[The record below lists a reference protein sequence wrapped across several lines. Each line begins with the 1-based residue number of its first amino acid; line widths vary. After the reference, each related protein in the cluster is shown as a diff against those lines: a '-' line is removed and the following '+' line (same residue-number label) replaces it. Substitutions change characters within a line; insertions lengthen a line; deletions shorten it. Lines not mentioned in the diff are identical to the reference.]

1 MPKTPVKTQKLIRI
15 AVPCFIEQLL
25 VSLISIASA
34 MMVGQLGKAELNAAN
49 MSGTIVNWLQCVYTG
64 LAAGSTIVIG
74 RMWGAGDKEGV
85 KSTFVDSLIVNTG
98 LSVLLMLLLIVFQQ
112 QITEL
117 FFGGADAEVKEKMDV
132 FFKFCMIS
140 MPAMAIANIICACLR
155 GIGDNKTCVYCNA
168 LINVIYLVMAYPLIY
183 GVPALGIPR
192 YGIFGAG
199 VATLAARYLGTVI
212 TIIYVVVK
220 HKPIVPDR
228 KSIKMDTGILKRV
241 VNVGIPSAAEQ
252 FIFNGGFVILQSVLI
267 SFGMV
272 FQAGYQIGANLNS
285 IMCVPSNAIGVAIT
299 AMTSQALGRRD
310 KHDAMENVKA
320 ARFLYVIIFSMLGAI
335 VFMMSEPLV
344 RLYTSDAEVIKEG
357 VYFIRVFA
365 VESLAIGY
373 FQSMAGVLRGA
384 GDIKYILV
392 SSTVAL
398 WFCRIGLTWGFSKII
413 DPHIALLVGLSAD
426 FYLRAFMYHFRVQK
440 RNWLEIVV

>member
-1 MPKTPVKTQKLIRI
+1 MPKIPVKTQKLIRI

-49 MSGTIVNWLQCVYTG
+49 MSGTIVNWLQCIYTG

-74 RMWGAGDKEGV
+74 RMWGANDKEGV

-98 LSVLLMLLLIVFQQ
+98 LSVLIMLVLIIFQQ
-112 QITEL
+112 QVTEL
-117 FFGGADAEVKEKMDV
+117 FFGGADAEVKEKMDF
-132 FFKFCMIS
+132 FFKCCMIS
-140 MPAMAIANIICACLR
+140 MPPMAVANIICACLR
-155 GIGDNKTCVYCNA
+155 GVGDNKTCVYCNV
-168 LINVIYLVMAYPLIY
+168 LISLLYLIMAYPLIY
-183 GVPALGIPR
+183 GMPVLGIPK
-192 YGIFGAG
+192 YGIDGAAA
-199 VATLAARYLGTVI
+199 ATLAARYLGTII
-212 TIIYVVVK
+212 TIIYVIVK
-220 HKPIVPDR
+220 HKPIVPDI
-228 KSIKMDTGILKRV
+228 KSVKMDKTIIRRV

-267 SFGMV
+267 AFGAI

-299 AMTSQALGRRD
+299 AMTSQALGR
-310 KHDAMENVKA
+310 HDRNDALENVKA
-320 ARFLYVIIFSMLGAI
+320 ARFLYVVIFSMLGAI
-335 VFMMSEPLV
+335 VFMLSEPLV
-344 RLYTSDAEVIKEG
+344 RLYTSDPEVIEEG
-357 VYFIRVFA
+357 IYFIRVFA

-392 SSTVAL
+392 SSTIAL
-398 WFCRIGLTWGFSKII
+398 WICRIGLTWVLSRKI
-413 DPHIALLVGLSAD
+413 DPHIALLIGLSAD